1 MSKRDRRHRQTSKPH
16 GQGSSRTAQGDADGS
31 WVPRDAVGI
40 LLVSGDPYLQEEAK
54 RIVAA
59 AGGSLRTAVDVTEA
73 VHGWDNAD
81 VVLVGSDIRELPPR
95 RRAPTVLLGKASE
108 GDGLWRL
115 AAALGAER
123 VAVLPEAAAWLAEHL
138 SMSGSP
144 DPGGTVIGIIG
155 GSGGAGA
162 TTTAIWL
169 AQAAAGHGVS
179 TLLIDGDRWGGG
191 LELAVTAEEIPGL
204 RWPDFAETRGSIDP
218 SQFRDSLP
226 VAGGFA
232 YLSWP
237 GNREPVHIPTAGAVA
252 AVVDAARRSF
262 ELVLV
267 DIGRSGEGLG
277 TLAWDCDRILLLS
290 KAHLKCAVAAA
301 RVLNELPPIDAGLL
315 VRGTG
320 AAFVDAPLISES
332 LGLPLL
338 GILPEVRGVEAGTE
352 LGRLLELGRR
362 KPISR
367 FADSVLELSSVPE
380 LKGANQ

>member
-1 MSKRDRRHRQTSKPH
+1 MSKRDRRHRQPGHPQQTTRSY
-16 GQGSSRTAQGDADGS
+16 GQAGMQNVQVDADGS
-31 WVPRDAVGI
+31 WVPHEAVGI

-95 RRAPTVLLGKASE
+95 RRAPTVLLGKGSE
-108 GDGLWRL
+108 GDQLWRL
-115 AAALGAER
+115 AASLGAER

-144 DPGGTVIGIIG
+144 DPGGIVMGIIA

-169 AQAAAGHGVS
+169 AQAAAGHGIS
-179 TLLIDGDRWGGG
+179 TVLIDGDRWGGG

-237 GNREPVHIPTAGAVA
+237 GTREPVQVPAAGAVA

-262 ELVLV
+262 ELILV
-267 DIGRSGEGLG
+267 DIGRTGEGLG
-277 TLAWDCDRILLLS
+277 TLAWDCDRILVLT
-290 KAHLKCAVAAA
+290 KAHLKSAVAAT
-301 RVLNELPPIDAGLL
+301 RVLNELPPVDAGLL
-315 VRGTG
+315 VRGSGTTS
-320 AAFVDAPLISES
+320 VDAPLIAES

-338 GILPEVRGVEAGTE
+338 GVLPEIRGVAAGTE

-362 KPISR
+362 KSVSR
-367 FADSVLELSSVPE
+367 FAGSVLELNGTS
-380 LKGANQ
+380 Q

>member
-1 MSKRDRRHRQTSKPH
+1 MSKRDRRQRQPAHIQQTTDNYGHPH
-16 GQGSSRTAQGDADGS
+16 KKAVQGDPDGS
-31 WVPRDAVGI
+31 WLPREAVGI
-40 LLVSGDPYLQEEAK
+40 LLVSADSYLQEEAK

-59 AGGSLRTAVDVTEA
+59 AGGSLRLAADVAEA

-81 VVLVGSDIRELPPR
+81 VVLVGSDIQELPPR

-115 AAALGAER
+115 AASLGAER
-123 VAVLPEAAAWLAEHL
+123 VAVLPEAAGWLAEHL

-169 AQAAAGHGVS
+169 AQAAAGHGIS
-179 TLLIDGDRWGGG
+179 TVLIDGDRWGGG
-191 LELAVTAEEIPGL
+191 LELAVTADEVPGL

-237 GNREPVHIPTAGAVA
+237 GTREPVHIPAVGAVA

-262 ELVLV
+262 ELILV
-267 DIGRSGEGLG
+267 DIGRSVEGLG
-277 TLAWDCDRILLLS
+277 TLAWDCDRILVLTT
-290 KAHLKCAVAAA
+290 AHLKSAVAAA

-315 VRGTG
+315 IRGSG
-320 AAFVDAPLISES
+320 ASSVDAPLIAES

-338 GILPEVRGVEAGTE
+338 GVLPEMRGVAAGTE
-352 LGRLLELGRR
+352 LGRLLEIGRR
-362 KPISR
+362 KPIRR
-367 FADSVLELSSVPE
+367 FAGSVLELN
-380 LKGANQ
+380 GAAQ